1 LPIRGLTA
9 TPGAAGSIDIV
20 VGEIFGGGSGNMV
33 LNGNLTAVGG
43 DGFDGADGGSG
54 GTVTIG
60 SYDGNATILAGADID
75 SSGGDGSG
83 GGTAGGII
91 ISAGYLETG
100 SGSVTLGASL
110 TASGGEGTSFGD
122 DGGLIGIYSYGGGI
136 SLQAAAVIL
145 AGGEGG
151 SVSVSAGSGSG
162 SYDVLMDA
170 DATITASQGL
180 IDIEA
185 TGDVVLGQLSV
196 GSADGGESN
205 LVFIGA
211 EGSISS
217 AYSGEITNISTDDGG
232 YVELYA
238 GSGIGSD
245 DEGYENVITLMAD
258 GGDGTLELGAET
270 YDGDIN
276 VAVSGSLYIS
286 NDSVEINGFYA
297 STDDNITLNVSG
309 DIGLGDVYNYG
320 YGDVTLAAGGTITA
334 AGGEGG
340 NISAY
345 GDVT

>member
-1 LPIRGLTA
+1 
-9 TPGAAGSIDIV
+9 
-20 VGEIFGGGSGNMV
+20 M
-33 LNGNLTAVGG
+33 
-43 DGFDGADGGSG
+43 
-54 GTVTIG
+54 
-60 SYDGNATILAGADID
+60 
-75 SSGGDGSG
+75 
-83 GGTAGGII
+83 
-91 ISAGYLETG
+91 
-100 SGSVTLGASL
+100 
-110 TASGGEGTSFGD
+110 
-122 DGGLIGIYSYGGGI
+122 
-136 SLQAAAVIL
+136 
-145 AGGEGG
+145 
-151 SVSVSAGSGSG
+151 
-162 SYDVLMDA
+162 
-170 DATITASQGL
+170 
-180 IDIEA
+180 
-185 TGDVVLGQLSV
+185 VLGQLSV

-245 DEGYENVITLMAD
+245 DEGYENVITLVAD

-320 YGDVTLAAGGTITA
+320 YGDVTLAAGG
-334 AGGEGG
+334 EGG

-345 GDVT
+345 GDVTLSAVGIGDDEDAINIYGGGGDGASLSLTASGGRAARSLSMPLRAVSIA